1 MSLYL
6 ALKFVH
12 VVAAIAWVGGGLCFS
27 AFGTML
33 ESRRDSPALLS
44 LTRLLGTQGPA
55 LFMPA
60 ALVTLISGV
69 ALLTL
74 GSVDWP
80 AWSIFAIALMAVAF
94 SMCAHIV
101 NTAGADVVR
110 LMNVGREAHAAV
122 AARRLLRLMRFE
134 CATMMAIIALM
145 VIKPGW
151 GDLATLGLIAALLGL
166 AALAFLVRPHP
177 TAI

>member
-1 MSLYL
+1 MNIYL

-12 VVAAIAWVGGGLCFS
+12 VMAAIAWVGGGLAFS
-27 AFGTML
+27 IFGTML
-33 ESRRDSPALLS
+33 ESRSDSRSVLALM
-44 LTRLLGTQGPA
+44 RLLGTHGPA

-80 AWSIFAIALMAVAF
+80 AWSILAIALMSIAF
-94 SMCAHIV
+94 ALCSHIV
-101 NTAGADVVR
+101 TAAGDRVVH
-110 LMNVGREAHAAV
+110 LLNVGREAHATV

-145 VIKPGW
+145 VVKPGW
-151 GDLATLGLIAALLGL
+151 SDLATLGLIAALLGL
-166 AALAFLVRPHP
+166 AALAFLVRPQP